1 MENTVIWSLLFVV
14 TIHGVWSEIKLD
26 QSSSEV
32 KRPGETVKMS
42 CIISGFDMTDYYIH
56 WIRQRPGN
64 ALEWIGQ
71 MNAGSNSASY
81 GSSFQSRFTMTE
93 DVPSSTQYLEVKS
106 LTAEDSAVYFC
117 ARDNSG
123 FDYWGKGT
131 TVTVTSATPNA
142 PTVFP
147 LMQCGSGTGN
157 TVTLGCLATGF
168 TPSSLTYSW
177 SIVNGAALTDFIQ
190 YPPVLKDNLY
200 TGISQVQVSKQDW
213 DAMKSFRCDVTH
225 AAGNQHVIIGPKKP
239 NEDLYQ
245 LPTLKVM
252 TCSDE
257 GTETT
262 FSCFAKDFSPKDFEF
277 KWLKNQA
284 EITTGITNIKT
295 PFDGKKTE
303 NGTLYSAASFLTVPS
318 SEADTNT
325 FTCEF
330 MGKGE
335 QGPTYVNSSAPKEHC
350 NGQGDSG
357 CVEADVEVTII
368 EPTMEDFVLNRKG
381 NVKCQVKINKPSV
394 QKIFWETHDGKDIP
408 DAVPV
413 KPPANQKG
421 VYVALL
427 PITFEEWR
435 QGEKFICTV
444 EHEDW
449 IEPLKEIYKRTIGG
463 PLQRPSV
470 FMLPPL
476 EHIKTETVTL
486 TCYVKDFF
494 PREVYVSW
502 LVDDEEANSKYK
514 FHTTT
519 PVEIDG
525 SYSVY
530 GQLTLTFEQ
539 WKNDDTVFSCAVHH
553 ESVVNTT
560 RAIVRSIGHRTFEKT
575 NMVNLNVN
583 IPETCK
589 AQ

>member
-1 MENTVIWSLLFVV
+1 M
-14 TIHGVWSEIKLD
+14 
-26 QSSSEV
+26 
-32 KRPGETVKMS
+32 
-42 CIISGFDMTDYYIH
+42 
-56 WIRQRPGN
+56 
-64 ALEWIGQ
+64 
-71 MNAGSNSASY
+71 
-81 GSSFQSRFTMTE
+81 
-93 DVPSSTQYLEVKS
+93 
-106 LTAEDSAVYFC
+106 
-117 ARDNSG
+117 
-123 FDYWGKGT
+123 
-131 TVTVTSATPNA
+131 VTVSSATPNA

-177 SIVNGAALTDFIQ
+177 STRNGAALTDFIQ

-200 TGISQVQVSKQDW
+200 TGISQVKVSKQDW

-225 AAGNQHVIIGPKKP
+225 AAGHQHVIISPRTLCGI
-239 NEDLYQ
+239 YQ

-252 TCSDE
+252 TSSDE

-262 FSCFAKDFSPKDFEF
+262 LSCFAKDFSPKDFEF
-277 KWLKNQA
+277 KWLKNEA

-295 PFDGKKTE
+295 PFDEKKTE

-318 SEADTNT
+318 SEWTETNT

-330 MGKGE
+330 TGKGE
-335 QGPTYVNSSAPKEHC
+335 QGPTYVNSSATKDCADVIE
-350 NGQGDSG
+350 
-357 CVEADVEVTII
+357 VWMEADVDITII
-368 EPTMEDFVLNRKG
+368 EPTMEDFVLNGKG
-381 NVKCQVKINKPSV
+381 DIKCQVKIKKPSV

-413 KPPANQKG
+413 KPPAGHKDT
-421 VYVALL
+421 YVALL

-435 QGEKFICTV
+435 QGAKFICIV

-449 IEPLKEIYKRTIGG
+449 LEPRKEIYIKTIGG
-463 PLQRPSV
+463 PPQRPSV

-476 EHIKTETVTL
+476 EHTKTKTVTL

-502 LVDDEEANSKYK
+502 LVDDEEADSKYK
-514 FHTTT
+514 FYTTT
-519 PVEIDG
+519 PVENDG

-530 GQLTLTFEQ
+530 GQLTLTLQQ
-539 WKNDDTVFSCAVHH
+539 WKNDDTVYSCAVHH

>member
-1 MENTVIWSLLFVV
+1 MLCMLLIQKISQKKQIVIYHCDDYFDYWGKGTQVTVTSVVGNLLN
-14 TIHGVWSEIKLD
+14 
-26 QSSSEV
+26 
-32 KRPGETVKMS
+32 
-42 CIISGFDMTDYYIH
+42 CDY
-56 WIRQRPGN
+56 
-64 ALEWIGQ
+64 A
-71 MNAGSNSASY
+71 
-81 GSSFQSRFTMTE
+81 
-93 DVPSSTQYLEVKS
+93 
-106 LTAEDSAVYFC
+106 
-117 ARDNSG
+117 

-157 TVTLGCLATGF
+157 TVTLGCLATSF

-177 SIVNGAALTDFIQ
+177 NIVNGAALTDFIQ

-200 TGISQVQVSKQDW
+200 TGISQVKVSKQDW
-213 DAMKSFRCDVTH
+213 DARKSFRCDVTH
-225 AAGNQHVIIGPKKP
+225 AAGNQHVIITKPK
-239 NEDLYQ
+239 DLYQ

-252 TCSDE
+252 TSSGE

-262 FSCFAKDFSPKDFEF
+262 LSCFAKDFSPKDFEF
-277 KWLKNQA
+277 KWLKNEA
-284 EITTGITNIKT
+284 KITTGITNIKT
-295 PFDGKKTE
+295 PFDEKKAE

-318 SEADTNT
+318 SEGTETNT

-330 MGKGE
+330 TGKGE
-335 QGPTYVNSSAPKEHC
+335 QGPTYVNSSATKEHC
-350 NGQGDSG
+350 NGQGE

-368 EPTMEDFVLNRKG
+368 EPTMEDFVLNGKG
-381 NVKCQVKINKPSV
+381 DVKCQVKINKPSV

-413 KPPANQKG
+413 TPPAKQKG

-435 QGEKFICTV
+435 QGEKFICIV

-449 IEPLKEIYKRTIGG
+449 IEPRKEIYKRTIGG
-463 PLQRPSV
+463 PPQRPSV

-502 LVDDEEANSKYK
+502 LVDDEEADSKYK

-519 PVEIDG
+519 PVENDG
-525 SYSVY
+525 SYSAY
-530 GQLTLTFEQ
+530 GQLTLTLQQ

-575 NMVNLNVN
+575 NMVNLNMN